1 LIIKLGYCRYKDKNT
16 QFIAS
21 MITRE
26 LCNDILSEMDKG
38 KTKEALLRIVDL
50 VSRSNKYIYI
60 AQHFDLNVL
69 TIENLNR
76 YIGDESLFMETYQEN
91 QGHIPIIVFSILVA
105 IAEVRNNE
113 GNDIDSSSHIG

>member
-1 LIIKLGYCRYKDKNT
+1 
-16 QFIAS
+16 